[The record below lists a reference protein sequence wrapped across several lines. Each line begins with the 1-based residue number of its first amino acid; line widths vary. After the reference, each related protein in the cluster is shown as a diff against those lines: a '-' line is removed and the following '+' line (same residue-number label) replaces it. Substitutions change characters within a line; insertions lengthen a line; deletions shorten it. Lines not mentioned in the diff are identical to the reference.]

1 MANGAM
7 VAYIILDV
15 VAFILLVAGILLITF
30 RHTTENGVKKVSQA
44 KLWTGIIFLI
54 LGIVGLA
61 IFTWLIFRS
70 RKSVTVEMT
79 NF

>member
-1 MANGAM
+1 MANGKM
-7 VAYIILDV
+7 ITYIILDV
-15 VAFILLVAGILLITF
+15 VAFLLLLTGILLIAF

-61 IFTWLIFRS
+61 IFTWLAIRN
-70 RKSVTVEMT
+70 RKNVQTT